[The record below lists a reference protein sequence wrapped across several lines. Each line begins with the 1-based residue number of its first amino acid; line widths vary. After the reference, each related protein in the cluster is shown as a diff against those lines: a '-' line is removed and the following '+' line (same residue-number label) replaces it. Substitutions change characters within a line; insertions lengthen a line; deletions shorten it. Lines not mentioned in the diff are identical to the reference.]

1 LQRLTDN
8 LHRFQDRIVYGSYVG
23 MRSPALLELWFTIW
37 GLTDGA
43 RVREV
48 LKPIVRYAR
57 TNRLAD
63 LCTYDVR
70 PEDVLTGFG
79 QSTEIDTAEAV
90 LDRIDEFCDIM
101 QELEDGKASV
111 SETEVR
117 LRAAMESDDRFDM
130 HIEAITKGLGR
141 HPWIFEP
148 LKRHGVKAYSSAFLT
163 PDEVLT
169 LGVEPD
175 AQAEIRVHP
184 KPIPWKQE
192 RKAFEAQAEA
202 LLQELAAHRAQATV
216 LFQERDAL
224 LRDRDAWRERATSA
238 EEQVARGPS
247 DRAK

>member
-1 LQRLTDN
+1 
-8 LHRFQDRIVYGSYVG
+8 

-48 LKPIVRYAR
+48 LKPFVRYAR

-63 LCTYDVR
+63 LCSYDAR

-79 QSTEIDTAEAV
+79 QSTEIDRAEAV
-90 LDRIDEFCDIM
+90 LDRLDEFCDIM
-101 QELEDGKASV
+101 QELEEGRASL

-130 HIEAITKGLGR
+130 HIDAITKGLGQN
-141 HPWIFEP
+141 PWIFEP
-148 LKRHGVKAYSSAFLT
+148 LSRHGVKAYSGAFLT

-169 LGVEPD
+169 LGVQPD
-175 AQAEIRVHP
+175 LPAEHRANRP
-184 KPIPWKQE
+184 QPWKQE
-192 RKAFEAQAEA
+192 RKVFEAQTEA
-202 LLQELAAHRAQATV
+202 LLQELTAHRAQTELLLQELAAHRAQATD

-224 LRDRDAWRERATSA
+224 QQDRDAWRERATNA
-238 EEQVARGPS
+238 EEQAARGPS
-247 DRAK
+247 E